1 MGFCGSFFR
10 ISLFLWIYIV
20 GLFLALLAWFTFTIF
35 LLLVTNKDAGD
46 MVSKIRVGEHTIGNY
61 YNDWVQ
67 HHVVNG
73 YNWEGVRKFCLV
85 ESQICHSLPL
95 GNLTTIQS
103 SCCKPPTLCKFT
115 ANSTYWEGPPSSM
128 ESDCKTWSNDEDK
141 LCYNCKSCKASV
153 EAKLRKKWPL
163 YFSINFIILAIM
175 FLIHNI
181 SFWVVFTHE
190 YGLLE
195 CI

>member
-1 MGFCGSFFR
+1 MFIGLKSLSIITMILSLLTLISLLIYSHFYPISFQCHKMVAWPFYCFSCFLLAISIMGFCGSFFR

-95 GNLTTIQS
+95 GNLTTIQV
-103 SCCKPPTLCKFT
+103 LF
-115 ANSTYWEGPPSSM
+115 
-128 ESDCKTWSNDEDK
+128 
-141 LCYNCKSCKASV
+141 
-153 EAKLRKKWPL
+153 
-163 YFSINFIILAIM
+163 F
-175 FLIHNI
+175 
-181 SFWVVFTHE
+181 
-190 YGLLE
+190 
-195 CI
+195 